1 MWEAVAIEH
10 QVGAGDVG
18 RRGVDADLADLD
30 RRGDRW
36 RAVLVVG
43 KQHPVA
49 IGDHIGIG
57 GNGDLQRIRVDMRE
71 GKAERPLLSIK
82 GMRCV
87 AELDEL
93 ELLDH
98 VGIVER
104 DRKGLALL
112 QRRRARW

>member
-1 MWEAVAIEH
+1 MAFAL
-10 QVGAGDVG
+10 AGRVTCKC
-18 RRGVDADLADLD
+18 V
-30 RRGDRW
+30 
-36 RAVLVVG
+36 
-43 KQHPVA
+43 
-49 IGDHIGIG
+49 
-57 GNGDLQRIRVDMRE
+57 RVDLRE

-98 VGIVER
+98 VGIVDR

-112 QRRRARW
+112 QRFRGAR